1 VAETVRFF
9 KGLHYSRKEH
19 ATMANTKISFLGHAG
34 FQITTEKEKIIIIDP
49 WLTDNPLAPCQAE
62 DITKADI
69 VLVTH
74 DHFDHIADAAQI
86 VKATGAILVG
96 MPETVGR
103 LKEEA
108 AIPDSQ
114 IVFGMGMNIGGTVT
128 SDGISITMTQAF
140 HSSQT
145 ASPAGYII
153 KLENGF
159 TCYHAG
165 DTGIFSS
172 MKILGEIFSINLAML
187 PIGGVFTMDP
197 KQAAFAAKLLEVDT
211 VIPMHYKT
219 FPILEKD
226 TSSYVEIMEKEAPN
240 IEVIVLDPGEE
251 YIF

>member
-1 VAETVRFF
+1 
-9 KGLHYSRKEH
+9 
-19 ATMANTKISFLGHAG
+19 MANTQILFLGHAG

-49 WLTDNPLAPCQAE
+49 WLTDNPLATSQAK
-62 DITKADI
+62 DIAKADF

-74 DHFDHIADAAQI
+74 DHFDHIADAAEI

-96 MPETVGR
+96 MPETVER
-103 LKEEA
+103 LKKEA

-114 IVFGMGMNIGGTVT
+114 IVFGTGMNIGGTHT

-140 HSSQT
+140 HSSET

-153 KLENGF
+153 MLENGF
-159 TCYHAG
+159 TLYHAG

-172 MKILGEIFSINLAML
+172 MKLLGEIFNINCAML

-197 KQAAFAAKLLEVDT
+197 QQATFAAKLLKADT

-219 FPILEKD
+219 FPILEQD

-240 IEVIVLDPGEE
+240 IEVKVLNPGEE
-251 YIF
+251 YSIE

>member
-1 VAETVRFF
+1 
-9 KGLHYSRKEH
+9 
-19 ATMANTKISFLGHAG
+19 MAKTKIKWLGHAG
-34 FQITTEKEKIIIIDP
+34 FQITTEKYKTIIIDP
-49 WLTDNPLAPCQAE
+49 WLTDNPLATSQAK
-62 DITKADI
+62 DITKADF

-74 DHFDHIADAAQI
+74 DHFDHIADAAEI

-96 MPETVGR
+96 MPETVDR
-103 LKEEA
+103 LKKEA

-114 IVFGMGMNIGGTVT
+114 IVFGTGMNIGGTHT

-140 HSSQT
+140 HSSET

-159 TCYHAG
+159 TLYHAG

-172 MKILGEIFSINLAML
+172 MKLLGEIFTINCAML

-197 KQAAFAAKLLEVDT
+197 QQATLAAKLLKADT

-219 FPILEKD
+219 FPILEQD

-240 IEVIVLDPGEE
+240 IEVKVLNPGEE
-251 YIF
+251 YIV

>member
-1 VAETVRFF
+1 
-9 KGLHYSRKEH
+9 
-19 ATMANTKISFLGHAG
+19 MANTKISFLGHAG
-34 FQITTEKEKIIIIDP
+34 FQITSEKGKILIIDP
-49 WLTDNPLAPCQAE
+49 WLTDNPLATCQAE

-74 DHFDHIADAAQI
+74 DHFDHIADAAGI

-114 IVFGMGMNIGGTVT
+114 IVFGMGMNIGGTVI

-159 TCYHAG
+159 TRYHAG

-172 MKILGEIFSINLAML
+172 MKILGEIFHINLAML

-197 KQAAFAAKLLEVDT
+197 KQATFAAKLLEVNT

-240 IEVIVLDPGEE
+240 IKVIVLDPGEE

>member
-1 VAETVRFF
+1 
-9 KGLHYSRKEH
+9 
-19 ATMANTKISFLGHAG
+19 MANTKISFLGHAG
-34 FQITTEKEKIIIIDP
+34 FQITSEKGKILIIDP
-49 WLTDNPLAPCQAE
+49 WLTDNPLATCQAE

-74 DHFDHIADAAQI
+74 DHFDHIADAAGI

-114 IVFGMGMNIGGTVT
+114 IVFGMGMNIGGTVI

-159 TCYHAG
+159 TLYHAG

-172 MKILGEIFSINLAML
+172 MKLLGEIFNINLAML

-197 KQAAFAAKLLEVDT
+197 KQATLAAKLLEVNT

-240 IEVIVLDPGEE
+240 IKVIVLDPGEE

>member
-1 VAETVRFF
+1 MAETRI
-9 KGLHYSRKEH
+9 KW
-19 ATMANTKISFLGHAG
+19 LGHAG

-49 WLTDNPLAPCQAE
+49 WLTDNPLATSQAK
-62 DITKADI
+62 DITKADF

-74 DHFDHIADAAQI
+74 DHFDHIADAAEI

-103 LKEEA
+103 LKQEA

-114 IVFGMGMNIGGTVT
+114 IVFGTGMNIGGTYA

-140 HSSQT
+140 HSSET

-159 TCYHAG
+159 TLYHAG

-172 MKILGEIFSINLAML
+172 MKLLGEIFNINCAML

-197 KQAAFAAKLLEVDT
+197 QQAAFAAKLLKVDT

-226 TSSYVEIMEKEAPN
+226 TSSYVQIMEKEAPN
-240 IEVIVLDPGEE
+240 IEVKVLNTGEE
-251 YIF
+251 YIV

>member
-1 VAETVRFF
+1 MAD
-9 KGLHYSRKEH
+9 RKI
-19 ATMANTKISFLGHAG
+19 KYFGHAG
-34 FQITTEKEKIIIIDP
+34 FQITSEKGKIIIIDP
-49 WLTDNPLAPCQAE
+49 WLTDNPLATIQAK
-62 DITKADI
+62 DIAKADF

-74 DHFDHIADAAQI
+74 DHFDHIADAAGI

-96 MPETVGR
+96 MPEVVGK

-108 AIPDSQ
+108 NVPDSQ
-114 IVFGMGMNIGGTVT
+114 IVFGMGMNIGGTYT

-153 KLENGF
+153 QLENGF
-159 TCYHAG
+159 TLYHAG
-165 DTGIFSS
+165 DTGIFYS
-172 MKILGEIFSINLAML
+172 MKILGEIYNINLAML

-197 KQAAFAAKLLEVDT
+197 KQASLAAKLLGVNK

-219 FPILEKD
+219 FPILEQNA
-226 TSSYVEIMEKEAPN
+226 SSFVEIMEKEAPN

-251 YIF
+251 YIL

>member
-1 VAETVRFF
+1 MAETRI
-9 KGLHYSRKEH
+9 KW
-19 ATMANTKISFLGHAG
+19 LGHAG

-49 WLTDNPLAPCQAE
+49 WLTDNPLATTQAK
-62 DITKADI
+62 DIAKADF

-74 DHFDHIADAAQI
+74 DHFDHIADAAEI

-103 LKEEA
+103 LKQEA

-114 IVFGMGMNIGGTVT
+114 IVFGTGMNIGGTYT

-140 HSSQT
+140 HSSET

-159 TCYHAG
+159 TLYHAG

-172 MKILGEIFSINLAML
+172 MKLLGEIFNINCAML

-197 KQAAFAAKLLEVDT
+197 QQAAFAAKLLKVDT

-226 TSSYVEIMEKEAPN
+226 TSSYVQIMEKEAPN
-240 IEVIVLDPGEE
+240 IEVKVLNTGEE
-251 YIF
+251 YIV

>member
-1 VAETVRFF
+1 M
-9 KGLHYSRKEH
+9 KD
-19 ATMANTKISFLGHAG
+19 TKIKWLGHAG
-34 FQITTEKEKIIIIDP
+34 FQITSEKGKIIIIDP
-49 WLTDNPLAPCQAE
+49 WLTDNPLATIQAK
-62 DITKADI
+62 DIAKADF

-74 DHFDHIADAAQI
+74 DHFDHIADAAGI
-86 VKATGAILVG
+86 VKATGATLVG

-108 AIPDSQ
+108 VIPESQ
-114 IVFGMGMNIGGTVT
+114 IVFGTGMNIGGTVT

-153 KLENGF
+153 QLENGF

-172 MKILGEIFSINLAML
+172 MKILGEIFHINLAML

-197 KQAAFAAKLLEVDT
+197 KQASLAAKLLGVNK
-211 VIPMHYKT
+211 VIPMHFKT
-219 FPILEKD
+219 FPILEQD
-226 TSSYVEIMEKEAPN
+226 ASSFVEIMEKEAPN
-240 IEVIVLDPGEE
+240 IEVIVLDTGEE

>member
-1 VAETVRFF
+1 
-9 KGLHYSRKEH
+9 
-19 ATMANTKISFLGHAG
+19 MADTKISFLGHAG
-34 FQITTEKEKIIIIDP
+34 FQIKTNKGKIIIIDP
-49 WLTDNPLAPCQAE
+49 WLTDNPLAAIQAK
-62 DITKADI
+62 DISNADF

-74 DHFDHIADAAQI
+74 DHFDHIADAAAI
-86 VKATGAILVG
+86 VKATGATLVG

-103 LKEEA
+103 LKEEE
-108 AIPDSQ
+108 AISDNQ

-159 TCYHAG
+159 SLYHAG

-172 MKILGEIFSINLAML
+172 MKILGEIFHINLAML

-197 KQAAFAAKLLEVDT
+197 KQATMAAKLLGVSQ

-219 FPILEKD
+219 FPILEQD
-226 TSSYVEIMEKEAPN
+226 TSSFVEIMKKEAPD
-240 IEVIVLDPGEE
+240 IEVIILDPGEE
-251 YIF
+251 YQF

>member
-1 VAETVRFF
+1 
-9 KGLHYSRKEH
+9 
-19 ATMANTKISFLGHAG
+19 M
-34 FQITTEKEKIIIIDP
+34 
-49 WLTDNPLAPCQAE
+49 TDNPLATTQAK
-62 DITKADI
+62 DITKADF

-103 LKEEA
+103 LKKEA

-128 SDGISITMTQAF
+128 SDSISITMTQAF

-153 KLENGF
+153 KFENGF

-172 MKILGEIFSINLAML
+172 MKILGEIFHINLAML
-187 PIGGVFTMDP
+187 LIGGVFTMDP
-197 KQAAFAAKLLEVDT
+197 KQATFAAKLLEVNT

-226 TSSYVEIMEKEAPN
+226 ASSYVEIMEKEAPN
-240 IEVIVLDPGEE
+240 IEVIVLGPGEE
-251 YIF
+251 NRVHF

>member
-1 VAETVRFF
+1 MAETRI
-9 KGLHYSRKEH
+9 KW
-19 ATMANTKISFLGHAG
+19 LGHAG
-34 FQITTEKEKIIIIDP
+34 FQITTQKEKIIIIDP
-49 WLTDNPLAPCQAE
+49 WLTDNPLATSQAK
-62 DITKADI
+62 DITKADF

-74 DHFDHIADAAQI
+74 DHFDHIADAAEI

-103 LKEEA
+103 LKQEA

-114 IVFGMGMNIGGTVT
+114 IVFGTGMNIGGTYT

-140 HSSQT
+140 HSSET

-159 TCYHAG
+159 TLYHAG

-172 MKILGEIFSINLAML
+172 MKLLGEMFNINCAML
-187 PIGGVFTMDP
+187 PIGGVFTMDTQ
-197 KQAAFAAKLLEVDT
+197 QAAFAAQLLKVDT

-219 FPILEKD
+219 FPILEQD
-226 TSSYVEIMEKEAPN
+226 TLSYVEIMEKEAPT
-240 IEVIVLDPGEE
+240 IEVKVLNPGEE
-251 YIF
+251 YIL

>member
-1 VAETVRFF
+1 
-9 KGLHYSRKEH
+9 
-19 ATMANTKISFLGHAG
+19 MADKKVKWFGHAG
-34 FQITTEKEKIIIIDP
+34 FQIISEKGKILIIDP
-49 WLTDNPLAPCQAE
+49 WLTDNPLATCKAK
-62 DITKADI
+62 DIAKADF

-86 VKATGAILVG
+86 VKATGATLVG

-108 AIPDSQ
+108 AVPDSQ

-153 KLENGF
+153 QLENGF
-159 TCYHAG
+159 TLYHAG

-172 MKILGEIFSINLAML
+172 MKILGEIFHINLAML

-197 KQAAFAAKLLEVDT
+197 KQAYLAAKLLEVDT

-219 FPILEKD
+219 FPILEQD
-226 TSSYVEIMEKEAPN
+226 ASSFVEIMEKEAPN

>member
-1 VAETVRFF
+1 
-9 KGLHYSRKEH
+9 
-19 ATMANTKISFLGHAG
+19 MANTKISFLGHAG

-49 WLTDNPLAPCQAE
+49 WLTDNPLATSQAK
-62 DITKADI
+62 DIAKADF

-74 DHFDHIADAAQI
+74 DHFDHIADAAGI
-86 VKATGAILVG
+86 VKATGATLVG
-96 MPETVGR
+96 MPETVDR
-103 LKEEA
+103 LRKKE

-114 IVFGMGMNIGGTVT
+114 IVFGMGMNIGGTYT

-159 TCYHAG
+159 TLYHAG

-172 MKILGEIFSINLAML
+172 MKLLGEIFHINCAML

-197 KQAAFAAKLLEVDT
+197 QQATFAAKLLEVDT

-219 FPILEKD
+219 FPILEQD